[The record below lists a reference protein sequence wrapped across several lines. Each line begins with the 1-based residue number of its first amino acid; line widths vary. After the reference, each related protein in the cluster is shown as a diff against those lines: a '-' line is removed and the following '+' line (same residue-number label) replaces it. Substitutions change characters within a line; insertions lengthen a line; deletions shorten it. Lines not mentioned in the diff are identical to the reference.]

1 MSLAVNVAIRIR
13 GDGIIAK
20 VISMPSTSVFEKQS
34 KTFKNNLLK
43 SNSSEIFIIEAG
55 STMYW
60 NKYTK
65 YENIFGLDNFG
76 ASAPG
81 NEVFKIFGLTVKTI
95 SSKILRK
102 IKTK

>member
-1 MSLAVNVAIRIR
+1 M
-13 GDGIIAK
+13 
-20 VISMPSTSVFEKQS
+20 EKPI

-43 SNSSEIFIIEAG
+43 SKSSETFVIEAG
-55 STMYW
+55 SSMYW

-81 NEVFKIFGLTVKTI
+81 KEVFKKFGLTVKTI

>member
-1 MSLAVNVAIRIR
+1 
-13 GDGIIAK
+13 
-20 VISMPSTSVFEKQS
+20 MPSTSVFEKQS

-81 NEVFKIFGLTVKTI
+81 NEVFKKFGLTVKTI

>member
-1 MSLAVNVAIRIR
+1 
-13 GDGIIAK
+13 
-20 VISMPSTSVFEKQS
+20 
-34 KTFKNNLLK
+34 
-43 SNSSEIFIIEAG
+43 
-55 STMYW
+55 MYL

-81 NEVFKIFGLTVKTI
+81 NEVFRKFGLTTETV
-95 SSKILRK
+95 SNKIIRK